1 MRGKDVEIP
10 VFDRRRSSVG
20 EEINYSVFSGLSLER
35 NLSSDGRLVA
45 VVAESQFGRGR
56 CYTGFNIDADLGMDN
71 RDSSLQMVDN
81 KADFLE
87 LDARILNR
95 GLSSS
100 IIVVV
105 IVVVSVS
112 FRTSS
117 LMVFVHFKNSFGDVL
132 IFILLV
138 GC

>member
-87 LDARILNR
+87 LDARILNG

-100 IIVVV
+100 V